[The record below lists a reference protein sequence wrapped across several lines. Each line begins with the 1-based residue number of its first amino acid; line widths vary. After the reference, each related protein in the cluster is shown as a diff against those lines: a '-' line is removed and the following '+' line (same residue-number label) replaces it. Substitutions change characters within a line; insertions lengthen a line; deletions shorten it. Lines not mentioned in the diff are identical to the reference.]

1 MATTAGSRN
10 QANGV
15 LSVTTSQTSGNT
27 PKQTASKP
35 ASSKMKLIV
44 RRLAPGLTEAE
55 FFSVIGEDWKVGQ
68 GKVDWFQYKAGKDS
82 KDPSKPSRP
91 SRAYLHLTN
100 SDHLLPFSEV
110 VRKSSFED
118 AKNTYTNSCLIGP
131 PSVEFAPYNRVPTVL
146 RRRTDARAGTI
157 DQDAEFMAF
166 LEGLANPVTTKEAG
180 AEGEDTPT
188 GKAEKVTVTPL
199 VQFLKDKKANKT
211 KESAAKASK
220 KQDTSK
226 SKAKEASTPT
236 DDGRKS
242 NRDSKTDKVAATQ
255 EAVKILNREAAK
267 KTAAA
272 STTSSASSGP
282 SISSEKNV
290 PKLDTSKIPANERQA
305 VVAAHV
311 RMLRRDLGLNPSQA
325 HRRIKRDTAS
335 AVKAE
340 ASEKPTTTSNNI
352 ASSPSTPTTPTG
364 PKLATAQPSV
374 QSGSRRSRRGN
385 QNNNAESSANK
396 TPATTATTPS
406 PQVVLLKKPDT
417 QQRPQQRPSTASS
430 QSSSTPQVTQKVVPK
445 VTPAASAVAPPQQ
458 ASQNRGSKAQL
469 DVPSKGARQ
478 AFIKHANPS
487 QGVTESLLKEALEKF
502 GKVSMVEIDKKKGFA
517 YADFE
522 DPEGLKKAMAANP
535 VSVAQGTVHVMQR
548 KGNQLPRAG
557 PAPRAPPP
565 PPANPASRGGR
576 GGTLG
581 RRGGRNGGGRG
592 RVDTPAVDSTRNSA
606 ATAPIGPV
614 PK

>member
-15 LSVTTSQTSGNT
+15 LSVTTTQTSGNAS
-27 PKQTASKP
+27 KQTASKP

-55 FFSVIGEDWKVGQ
+55 FFSIIGDDWKVGQ

-118 AKNTYTNSCLIGP
+118 SKNTYTNSCLIGP
-131 PSVEFAPYNRVPTVL
+131 PSVEFAPYSRVPAIL

-157 DQDAEFMAF
+157 DQDSEFMAF
-166 LEGLANPVTTKEAG
+166 LEGLANPVTTKEVG

-226 SKAKEASTPT
+226 SKAKEGSNPT
-236 DDGRKS
+236 EDGRKS

-255 EAVKILNREAAK
+255 EAVKILNREASK
-267 KTAAA
+267 KN
-272 STTSSASSGP
+272 SGC
-282 SISSEKNV
+282 IILI
-290 PKLDTSKIPANERQA
+290 LDTSKIPANERQA

-325 HRRIKRDTAS
+325 HRRNKRDTAS

-340 ASEKPTTTSNNI
+340 ASEKSTTTSNNI

-364 PKLATAQPSV
+364 PKLGTAQPSV

-396 TPATTATTPS
+396 TLATTATTPS

-417 QQRPQQRPSTASS
+417 QQRPQQRPSTSSS
-430 QSSSTPQVTQKVVPK
+430 QSSSAPQVTPKTVPK

-487 QGVTESLLKEALEKF
+487 QGVTEPLLKEALEKF

-565 PPANPASRGGR
+565 PPANSTSRGGR

-592 RVDTPAVDSTRNSA
+592 RVDTPAVDSTRTSA
-606 ATAPIGPV
+606 ATAPIRPA

>member
-10 QANGV
+10 QTNGV
-15 LSVTTSQTSGNT
+15 LSVTTTQTSGST
-27 PKQTASKP
+27 SKQTVSKP
-35 ASSKMKLIV
+35 ASSKLKLIV

-55 FFSVIGEDWKVGQ
+55 FCSVLGDEWKVGQ
-68 GKVDWFQYKAGKDS
+68 GKVDWFQFKSGKDS

-91 SRAYLHLTN
+91 SRAYLHLT
-100 SDHLLPFSEV
+100 SGDHLLPFSEV

-118 AKNTYTNSCLIGP
+118 AKNSYTDSCLIGP
-131 PSVEFAPYNRVPTVL
+131 PSVEFAPYSRVPAGL
-146 RRRTDARAGTI
+146 KRRTDARAGTI
-157 DQDAEFMAF
+157 DQDPEFMAF
-166 LEGLANPVTTKEAG
+166 LEGLANPITTKEIG
-180 AEGEDTPT
+180 AEGEDFST
-188 GKAEKVTVTPL
+188 GKPEKITVTPL

-211 KESAAKASK
+211 KESAAKAAK
-220 KQDTSK
+220 KQEIPK
-226 SKAKEASTPT
+226 SKAKEGSVPT

-242 NRDSKTDKVAATQ
+242 NKDPKTDKVAATQ
-255 EAVKILNREAAK
+255 EAVRILNREAAK

-272 STTSSASSGP
+272 SSSTATSTST
-282 SISSEKNV
+282 EKNV

-311 RMLRRDLGLNPSQA
+311 RMLHRDLGLSPSQA

-340 ASEKPTTTSNNI
+340 ASDKSTPTPSNT

-364 PKLATAQPSV
+364 PKVPPAQLSA

-385 QNNNAESSANK
+385 QKNTTESSATK
-396 TPATTATTPS
+396 GPTATASAPTTPM
-406 PQVVLLKKPDT
+406 VLLRKFTT
-417 QQRPQQRPSTASS
+417 QQRPEQRPSTATS
-430 QSSSTPQVTQKVVPK
+430 QSSSMPQAPPKAAPK
-445 VTPAASAVAPPQQ
+445 VNPPAAPAAAQPQQ
-458 ASQNRGSKAQL
+458 ATPNRGSKAQV
-469 DVPSKGARQ
+469 DVPPKGARQ

-487 QGVTESLLKEALEKF
+487 QGVTELLLKEALEKF

-522 DPEGLKKAMAANP
+522 EPEGLKKAMAANP

-548 KGNQLPRAG
+548 KGNQLPRAVL
-557 PAPRAPPP
+557 APRTPAPPP
-565 PPANPASRGGR
+565 TSPASRGGR
-576 GGTLG
+576 GGAIG

-592 RVDTPAVDSTRNSA
+592 RTDAPAADSPKPSPVA
-606 ATAPIGPV
+606 VAPTGPA